1 MLFFDEGKQR
11 KGCQVLLPLWTSVND
26 APFPTEKTS
35 KIARN
40 LPKHLRYSRQKM
52 NTLNKK
58 TAKHPTKKAPLKN
71 KNNSS
76 PLKKQQFFFEKRSKS
91 TTSIHWIQGPL
102 TPLWRLFWH
111 QVLCLQRICN
121 ERHETWR
128 SNHSSWEGHGSGCF
142 WWLVLGGVLGDSKG
156 RGGGTLKIRKK
167 EKKRA
172 WFIWQW
178 LIDG

>member
-11 KGCQVLLPLWTSVND
+11 KGCEVLLPLWTSVND

-40 LPKHLRYSRQKM
+40 LPKYLRYSRQKM

-58 TAKHPTKKAPLKN
+58 SRKTPNKKSSFKKKTPVLLK
-71 KNNSS
+71 KSNSS
-76 PLKKQQFFFEKRSKS
+76 FFGK
-91 TTSIHWIQGPL
+91 TLQINNQHPPDPG
-102 TPLWRLFWH
+102 TPSPFWRLFQI

-128 SNHSSWEGHGSGCF
+128 SNHSSWEGHGNGLFVGWF
-142 WWLVLGGVLGDSKG
+142 WVAFWEIAS
-156 RGGGTLKIRKK
+156 GGG
-167 EKKRA
+167 E
-172 WFIWQW
+172 
-178 LIDG
+178 GP